1 MYSELYNE
9 LYNELYGLPSGRPLV
24 QVPAG
29 PTLRV
34 LKRRKC
40 CLCKDILQTVRLSSL
55 LG

>member
-1 MYSELYNE
+1 MYIE

-34 LKRRKC
+34 LK
-40 CLCKDILQTVRLSSL
+40 
-55 LG
+55 